1 MPKKYY
7 QDRKDRKDESKGEK
21 KYLAKDRKDRKDE
34 SKGME
39 KYLAKERKDR
49 KDESKGM
56 EKYLA
61 KESYAGYDMR
71 RRQEY
76 EDSMMIKEDHSAIAN
91 LPQDVKYVLYP
102 KEDYYN
108 NPHLDDTLR
117 GADRQMR
124 DDVMSKSLKRNAD
137 PEKY

>member
-7 QDRKDRKDESKGEK
+7 QDRKDRKDESKGMK
-21 KYLAKDRKDRKDE
+21 KY
-34 SKGME
+34 M
-39 KYLAKERKDR
+39 
-49 KDESKGM
+49 
-56 EKYLA
+56 A

-71 RRQEY
+71 RKQEY
-76 EDSMMIKEDHSAIAN
+76 QDSMMIREDHSAIAN

-102 KEDYYN
+102 MEPYYN

-124 DDVMSKSLKRNAD
+124 DDVMGKSLKRTAY

>member
-7 QDRKDRKDESKGEK
+7 QDRKDRKDESKGMK
-21 KYLAKDRKDRKDE
+21 KY
-34 SKGME
+34 M
-39 KYLAKERKDR
+39 
-49 KDESKGM
+49 
-56 EKYLA
+56 A

-71 RRQEY
+71 RKQEY
-76 EDSMMIKEDHSAIAN
+76 QDSMMIKEDHSAIAN

-102 KEDYYN
+102 MEPYYN

-124 DDVMSKSLKRNAD
+124 DDVMSKSLKRNAY